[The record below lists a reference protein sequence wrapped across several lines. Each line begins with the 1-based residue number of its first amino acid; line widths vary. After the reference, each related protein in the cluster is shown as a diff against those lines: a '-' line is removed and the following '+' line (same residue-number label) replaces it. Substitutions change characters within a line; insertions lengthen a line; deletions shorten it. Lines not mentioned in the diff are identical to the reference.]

1 MTARTLQRGRPATI
15 HDPKLG
21 APFVAEAAILENGG
35 WLTARGRVRRKQAGE
50 LVDLA
55 GPVVERS
62 WSPATPI
69 RVEWKAARR

>member
-1 MTARTLQRGRPATI
+1 MTVLEAGRPATI

-21 APFVAEAAILENGG
+21 APFIAEAAILDGG

-50 LVDLA
+50 LADLV
-55 GPVVERS
+55 GPVTERS

-69 RVEWKAARR
+69 RVEWKAGGR